1 MKPHTMTDGQRQLI
15 KRFVAAF
22 KKLKDKKG
30 DAISRN
36 ARLLDIRYRLTLDL
50 RISIETEYSSTNTK
64 SVHDVYE
71 LLFRFLDL
79 WNVYEVCCAYGR
91 ELGVCG
97 ESKESVIT
105 KISERA
111 QKKTEGKRESVG
123 DAQKRSVER
132 KKGKSV

>member
-1 MKPHTMTDGQRQLI
+1 MQEERRVTLSQDLDEGQKKVIRDYTEAMGGEYTERAEFNKPCVS
-15 KRFVAAF
+15 FN
-22 KKLKDKKG
+22 KDSVFSP
-30 DAISRN
+30 DVCV
-36 ARLLDIRYRLTLDL
+36 
-50 RISIETEYSSTNTK
+50 SIIQ
-64 SVHDVYE
+64 
-71 LLFRFLDL
+71 
-79 WNVYEVCCAYGR
+79 
-91 ELGVCG
+91 G